1 MESLPQN
8 SLLILCSL
16 IISMLV
22 LIGRLRCPPFIVLL
36 LAAWILAALSGV
48 SLADITPMVREGM
61 GELFGD
67 VALMIV
73 MGTLLGNILERSGG
87 ALLLADRLIHL
98 IGHRYPALALSIAGY
113 LVSIPVY
120 CDSGF
125 ILLNSLRKSIAEQGQ
140 SHPFT
145 LSTGLAGSLYATH
158 TFVPPT
164 PGPAAAAL
172 VLGISPSLAIPLGL
186 LLALWAA
193 LIALAWG
200 KFAVREIPAQD
211 CLHVEK
217 DNLIANSNRSALV
230 ALLPIATPLVLMSI
244 AALFF
249 QADNNPLAAF
259 AAQPTNALFIG
270 LLAAIP
276 LYKDCQGNFNE
287 LFTDSIRSCANVILI
302 ITAGGA
308 LASVLKATGHV
319 TAVTTMLPEGLG
331 LLLPFCIAAILKVS
345 QGSTTVALISAASM
359 TEAMLQSLG
368 LDSDAGRLLAMMS
381 AGAGAMVVAHANDSY
396 FWVVTQFSEMDART
410 GYRTF
415 TMATLLQGLGSL
427 LLILAI
433 APFLLT

>member
-1 MESLPQN
+1 MESLPHF
-8 SLLILCSL
+8 SLVILCSL
-16 IISMLV
+16 IAAMLV

-36 LAAWILAALSGV
+36 LSAWCLAAFSGV
-48 SLADITPMVREGM
+48 PLSEITPIVREGM

-67 VALMIV
+67 VALIIV

-87 ALLLADRLIHL
+87 ALLLADRLINL
-98 IGHRYPALALSIAGY
+98 IGQRYPALALSIAGY

-125 ILLNSLRKSIAEQGQ
+125 ILLNSLRKSIANQGQ
-140 SHPFT
+140 SHPYT
-145 LSTGLAGSLYATH
+145 LSTGLAGGLYATH

-186 LLALWAA
+186 LLALWAT

-200 KFAVREIPAQD
+200 KLATRGIPSRD
-211 CLHVEK
+211 CLFDEK
-217 DNLIANSNRSALV
+217 EGFTTEGNRSSLP
-230 ALLPIATPLVLMSI
+230 ALLPITTPLVLMSI

-249 QADNNPLAAF
+249 QVDDNELAAF
-259 AAQPTNALFIG
+259 AAQPANALFIG

-276 LYKDCQGNFNE
+276 LYKNCQGSFHE
-287 LFTDSIRSCANVILI
+287 LFSDSIRSCANVILI

-308 LASVLKATGHV
+308 LAGVLRETGHV
-319 TAVTTMLPEGLG
+319 AAVTAMLPDSLG
-331 LLLPFCIAAILKVS
+331 LLLPFCIAAILKIS

-359 TEAMLQSLG
+359 TEAMLPSLG
-368 LDSDAGRLLAMMS
+368 LDSDSGRLLAMMS

-396 FWVVTQFSEMDART
+396 FWVVTQFSEMDAGT

-415 TMATLLQGLGSL
+415 TMATLFQGLGSL
-427 LLILAI
+427 LLILVL
-433 APFLLT
+433 APFLL

>member
-1 MESLPQN
+1 MASLPQY
-8 SLLILCSL
+8 SFLILCSL
-16 IISMLV
+16 ILAMLL
-22 LIGRLRCPPFIVLL
+22 LIGRFRCPPFIVLL
-36 LAAWILAALSGV
+36 LAAWFLAALSGMPL
-48 SLADITPMVREGM
+48 SEITPLVRKGM

-67 VALMIV
+67 VALIII

-87 ALLLADRLIHL
+87 ALLLADRLINL
-98 IGHRYPALALSIAGY
+98 IGHRHPALALSIAGY

-145 LSTGLAGSLYATH
+145 LSTGLAGGLYATH

-186 LLALWAA
+186 LLALWAT

-200 KFAVREIPAQD
+200 KLSTRRMPPLKCHDVKRDVF
-211 CLHVEK
+211 
-217 DNLIANSNRSALV
+217 IADENRSSLL
-230 ALLPIATPLVLMSI
+230 ALLPIATPLVLMSL
-244 AALFF
+244 ATLCC
-249 QADNNPLAAF
+249 QANESELAAF
-259 AAQPTNALFIG
+259 AAQPANALFIG
-270 LLAAIP
+270 LLATIP
-276 LYKDCQGNFNE
+276 LYRNCQGSFHE
-287 LFTDSIRSCANVILI
+287 LFSDSIRSCANVILI
-302 ITAGGA
+302 IAAGGA
-308 LASVLKATGHV
+308 LAGVLKETGHV
-319 TAVTTMLPEGLG
+319 TAVTDMLPDSLG
-331 LLLPFCIAAILKVS
+331 LLLPFCIAAILKIS

-359 TEAMLQSLG
+359 TEAMLPSLG
-368 LDSDAGRLLAMMS
+368 LDSDSGRLLAMMS
-381 AGAGAMVVAHANDSY
+381 AGAGAMVVAYANDSY

-410 GYRTF
+410 GYKTF

-433 APFLLT
+433 SPFLLS